1 LYLNLSKKKIVFLN
15 SVHFMFCIKKKKTWA
30 DVYRISGNKYL
41 RSSTMATGMTLELEM
56 RPALDPESS
65 DGVPVNAGYNLY
77 ISFLLIILLLF
88 KYDLFIIQ

>member
-1 LYLNLSKKKIVFLN
+1 MTIKQFKDMLYALKIPISPPEMHLIIDK
-15 SVHFMFCIKKKKTWA
+15 FMAYSYMI
-30 DVYRISGNKYL
+30 
-41 RSSTMATGMTLELEM
+41 
-56 RPALDPESS
+56 DPESS